1 MHDLYSFSVFCLFS
15 FILVLLLHYE
25 ITLYILFL
33 CSGDEAEVG
42 IINDGDREES
52 TGGASL
58 TSIKKE
64 ALAFEKEADIPPP
77 PSSQQPTGGRSFQ
90 NPIYGTAD
98 LVSPGEED
106 KVPLVAETNPPPPD
120 TTSAPPAVLKTD
132 TVATPPG
139 SEYEPSKAAPKAEEE
154 PRYATVLPKHKRA
167 TFKPFAGDGGSDDE
181 DEV

>member
-1 MHDLYSFSVFCLFS
+1 MP
-15 FILVLLLHYE
+15 LLLLCDH
-25 ITLYILFL
+25 ILSL
-33 CSGDEAEVG
+33 SSGGDEAEVG
-42 IINDGDREES
+42 IINDGDHEES
-52 TGGASL
+52 SGGATL

-64 ALAFEKEADIPPP
+64 ALAFEKEADVPPP

-98 LVSPGEED
+98 LSSPGEED
-106 KVPLVAETNPPPPD
+106 KVPLVTEKSPPPSETTPPPP
-120 TTSAPPAVLKTD
+120 AALKTD

-139 SEYEPSKAAPKAEEE
+139 AEYEPSKAAPKVEEE
-154 PRYATVLPKHKRA
+154 PRYATVIPKHKRA